1 MSKRRRGR
9 PKESTFVHVT
19 PEFRSKPDMEKL
31 GQALIAA
38 AKLIA
43 EKKRTEAASLTDE
56 TNI

>member
-9 PKESTFVHVT
+9 PQKSNFVRVT

-38 AKLIA
+38 ARLIA

-56 TNI
+56 TNT

>member
-9 PKESTFVHVT
+9 PKESNFVRVT

-38 AKLIA
+38 VKLIA
-43 EKKRTEAASLTDE
+43 EQKRTETASLTDE
-56 TNI
+56 TKT